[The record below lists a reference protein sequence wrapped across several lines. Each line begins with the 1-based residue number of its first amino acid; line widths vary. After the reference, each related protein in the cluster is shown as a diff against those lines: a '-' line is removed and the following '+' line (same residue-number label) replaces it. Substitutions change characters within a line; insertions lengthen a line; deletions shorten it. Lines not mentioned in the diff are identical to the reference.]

1 MDGKENRQTKACP
14 GLIEKAA
21 HLATHEVN
29 EAELKAIN
37 KYTLEPL
44 AAEDVFTF
52 KAVLCDNELDRQHE
66 RFTLKALQEL
76 QKLFLGKTVIKDHY
90 HSADN
95 QVARIYS
102 TELVQTGKAAASGEP
117 YAQLVAHCY
126 MVRTASNA
134 DLIAEIKG
142 GIKKEGSV
150 GFSASSVICSICG
163 TDNAKNY
170 CRHWPGK
177 SYEKEGGAQVCTF
190 TLAGVR
196 DAYEFSLVAV
206 PAQRAAGVSKS
217 YTGEVVFEAQE
228 APETPAPEQPEN
240 NPAEAEKAATLALR
254 ARLAAVNVKHTHIN
268 E

>member
-1 MDGKENRQTKACP
+1 MAERNDRRSHP
-14 GLIEKAA
+14 GSPGMIEKAA
-21 HLATHEVN
+21 SLAPQEVT

-37 KYTLEPL
+37 KYALEPL
-44 AAEDVFTF
+44 TADQVFTF
-52 KAVLCDNELDRQHE
+52 KAVLCDNELDRQYE
-66 RFTLKALQEL
+66 RFTLKALQDL
-76 QKLFLGKTVIKDHY
+76 QKLFLGKTVIKDHF

-102 TELVQTGKAAASGEP
+102 TELVQSDKAAKSGEL
-117 YAQLVAHCY
+117 YTQLVAHCY

-150 GFSASSVICSICG
+150 GFAASSVICSICG
-163 TDNAKNY
+163 TDNAKSY

-190 TLAGVR
+190 TLAGAR

-217 YTGEVVFEAQE
+217 YTGETVYEGQE
-228 APETPAPEQPEN
+228 GAEPPGNADPNNNPEN
-240 NPAEAEKAATLALR
+240 SEKAATTALR
-254 ARLAAVNVKHTHIN
+254 ARLAAIRATHN
-268 E
+268 N